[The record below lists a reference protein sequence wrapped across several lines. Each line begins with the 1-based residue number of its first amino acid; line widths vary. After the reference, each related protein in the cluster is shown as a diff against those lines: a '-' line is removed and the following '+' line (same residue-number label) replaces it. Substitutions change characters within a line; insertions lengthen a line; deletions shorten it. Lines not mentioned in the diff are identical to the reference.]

1 MHGVKQYEKPA
12 GRPEK
17 NIKNERMED
26 FGDILFYI
34 IAAVIAIAALI
45 ANKKKKTAQRPVPQ
59 YGMPDQERE
68 IVIPGREEEINFPGT
83 EERGAA
89 TQYEM
94 IDQDSLQTV
103 DSGFEDTRIQPS
115 EDQVLRMGA
124 EYEGS
129 YSEPLAEEFAMEGIS
144 VIDESITQFEMGTK
158 SELSPGKQNSWAR
171 NLVGDFDLAKAIV
184 YSEIMRRKDFV

>member
-17 NIKNERMED
+17 NIKNKRMED
-26 FGDILFYI
+26 LGGILFYI
-34 IAAVIAIAALI
+34 IAAAIAIAAAV

-68 IVIPGREEEINFPGT
+68 TVIPGREEEINFPGT
-83 EERGAA
+83 EEGGA
-89 TQYEM
+89 TSQYEM
-94 IDQDSLQTV
+94 IDQDALQTV
-103 DSGFEDTRIQPS
+103 DSGFEDTPIQPS

-129 YSEPLAEEFAMEGIS
+129 YSEPLAEEFATEGIS
-144 VIDESITQFEMGTK
+144 AIDEAITQSELGKK
-158 SELSPGKQNSWAR
+158 SELSLGKQDSWAR

-184 YSEIMRRKDFV
+184 YSEILKRKDFV